1 MAQGKDRITS
11 QVLAKLSDERKL
23 SPLFEREWEKR
34 TGINPVALAIKDK
47 NFKKGYLG
55 LVCTSLALALAG
67 GTALVCNEYL
77 HLTSFQGMHGLGGI
91 PLLVALAGAVG
102 LRVGPLA
109 GIEEQELDR
118 FCETL
123 NHFYQWRIGG
133 YQESDSSFLTIRE
146 FLKSGDKELWEMA
159 DEILIAKAL
168 ENVIKEKKISEV
180 GRGGALAPA
189 VGGMKLR
196 AELLENQQGFSERH
210 RTLQSVGLAIDNWKP
225 YFKAAR
231 KIAAKKTT
239 VASI

>member
-1 MAQGKDRITS
+1 MAQGKDEITS

-77 HLTSFQGMHGLGGI
+77 HFTSFQGMHGLGVI
-91 PLLVALAGAVG
+91 PLLVAFAGAVG

-109 GIEEQELDR
+109 GTEEQELDR

-133 YQESDSSFLTIRE
+133 YQKSDSGFLTIRE

-159 DEILIAKAL
+159 DEILVAKAL
-168 ENVIKEKKISEV
+168 GNVIKEKQISEV
-180 GRGGALAPA
+180 GRGEGLAPA
-189 VGGMKLR
+189 VEGMKLR
-196 AELLENQQGFSERH
+196 AELFESEQGFSERH
-210 RTLQSVGLAIDNWKP
+210 KMLRSVGLAIDSWKP

-231 KIAAKKTT
+231 KIAAKKTA
-239 VASI
+239 VASL